1 MNSNTASII
10 ASVFTALATIVIGY
24 VGYSVKADSER
35 TVEAIRSQTAL
46 QQSLINSQYQAR
58 QLDIEMVKL
67 ALNILGGDISDKT
80 NQSRQFAVQVLQRYS
95 GVELKDEVVAEWVKT
110 GTVAFKLPDQGLST
124 TVWGN
129 QAAGVIGGMGA
140 GAAAAAAAS
149 RVYEQLLRTPEG
161 MSPNPD
167 PTPQNLRKQ

>member
-46 QQSLINSQYQAR
+46 QQSLMNSQYQAR

-110 GTVAFKLPDQGLST
+110 GTVAFKLPDQGLSSGT
-124 TVWGN
+124 WKDLLSERTAVMRQLENLGKY
-129 QAAGVIGGMGA
+129 GA
-140 GAAAAAAAS
+140 DGADA
-149 RVYEQLLRTPEG
+149 YPQLRQIE
-161 MSPNPD
+161 
-167 PTPQNLRKQ
+167 PTPQLKQR